1 MFFSFFLRGGLKSQF
16 SGRCIDLWKMF
27 PLICTLHTP
36 VFYVSTTKRSVGFL
50 NRGDHGTHQA
60 LWNHQFFGPSDWEV
74 GSFVVH
80 FMGSKWISPKDSS
93 GMPCLT
99 PDDAVHPCP
108 GKPLVP
114 RMWSGRA
121 SCGGAQQTPM
131 ELEFIFFITINKIAK
146 DCWGCFVCLFFWY
159 AFIYIVIFVLIF
171 IYKGISLQSGI
182 FAKHSGLGKGCEGL
196 YSKPYRLKFQN
207 WTPT

>member
-1 MFFSFFLRGGLKSQF
+1 MFHSFALYICLFSMFQPPSVRWVFVKTTGPTRHCETTSVLVPRTGRWGHLLSIGL
-16 SGRCIDLWKMF
+16 GLEW
-27 PLICTLHTP
+27 IC
-36 VFYVSTTKRSVGFL
+36 S
-50 NRGDHGTHQA
+50 
-60 LWNHQFFGPSDWEV
+60 
-74 GSFVVH
+74 
-80 FMGSKWISPKDSS
+80 KDSS

-159 AFIYIVIFVLIF
+159 AFIYIYCDICVDIYLYMFHRWKFVSMRVC
-171 IYKGISLQSGI
+171 SLLSV
-182 FAKHSGLGKGCEGL
+182 
-196 YSKPYRLKFQN
+196 
-207 WTPT
+207 